1 MLLRK
6 DRRMLL
12 LKILKDARLERGL
25 RQLDVALALGRP
37 QSYVAKVE
45 SGERKVD
52 CIDVIDFCNV
62 VSLDPVKL
70 VKRLK

>member
-12 LKILKDARLERGL
+12 LKMLKDARLERGL

-62 VSLDPVKL
+62 VKLDPVKL

>member
-12 LKILKDARLERGL
+12 LKMLKDARLEHGL

-62 VSLDPVKL
+62 VKLDPVKL

>member
-12 LKILKDARLERGL
+12 LKMLKDARLDRGL

>member
-12 LKILKDARLERGL
+12 LKMLKDARLERGL

-62 VSLDPVKL
+62 VNLDPVKL
-70 VKRLK
+70 DKRLK

>member
-1 MLLRK
+1 MLLSK

-12 LKILKDARLERGL
+12 LKMLKDARLERGL

-45 SGERKVD
+45 SGEWKVD

-62 VSLDPVKL
+62 VKLDPVKL

>member
-12 LKILKDARLERGL
+12 LKMLKDARLERGL

-52 CIDVIDFCNV
+52 YIDVIDFCNV

>member
-12 LKILKDARLERGL
+12 LKMLKDARLERGL

-62 VSLDPVKL
+62 VKLDR
-70 VKRLK
+70 KRCYCVPF

>member
-12 LKILKDARLERGL
+12 LKMLKDARLDRGL

-52 CIDVIDFCNV
+52 CIDVIDFCIV
-62 VSLDPVKL
+62 VNLDPVKL

>member
-12 LKILKDARLERGL
+12 LKMLKDARLERGL

-62 VSLDPVKL
+62 VNLDPVKL

>member
-6 DRRMLL
+6 DRPMLL
-12 LKILKDARLERGL
+12 LKMLKDARLERGL

-52 CIDVIDFCNV
+52 FIDVIDFCNV

>member
-1 MLLRK
+1 
-6 DRRMLL
+6 MLL
-12 LKILKDARLERGL
+12 LKMLKDARLERGL

>member
-12 LKILKDARLERGL
+12 LKMLKDARLERGL

-52 CIDVIDFCNV
+52 CIDVVDFCNV
-62 VSLDPVKL
+62 VKLDPVKL

>member
-12 LKILKDARLERGL
+12 LKMLKDARLERGL
-25 RQLDVALALGRP
+25 RQLEVALALGRP

-62 VSLDPVKL
+62 VKLDPVKL

>member
-1 MLLRK
+1 
-6 DRRMLL
+6 MLL
-12 LKILKDARLERGL
+12 LKMLKDARLERGL

-62 VSLDPVKL
+62 VKLDPVKL

>member
-12 LKILKDARLERGL
+12 LKMLKDARLERGL

-45 SGERKVD
+45 SGERQVD
-52 CIDVIDFCNV
+52 CIDVSDFCNV
-62 VSLDPVKL
+62 VKLDPVKL

>member
-12 LKILKDARLERGL
+12 LKMLKDARLERGL

>member
-1 MLLRK
+1 
-6 DRRMLL
+6 MLL
-12 LKILKDARLERGL
+12 LKMLKDARHERGL

-62 VSLDPVKL
+62 VKLDPVKL

>member
-12 LKILKDARLERGL
+12 LKMLKDARLERGL

-62 VSLDPVKL
+62 VKLDPVKL
-70 VKRLK
+70 VKRPK